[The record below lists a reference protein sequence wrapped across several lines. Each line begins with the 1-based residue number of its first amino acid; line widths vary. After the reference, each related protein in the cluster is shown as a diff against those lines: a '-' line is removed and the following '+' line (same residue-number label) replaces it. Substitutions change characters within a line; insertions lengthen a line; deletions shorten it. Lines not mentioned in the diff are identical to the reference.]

1 MLVYMS
7 LNAFSIEQMEEL
19 KWSMLLDNKLE
30 SALYAIYLQHRID
43 ELLAHQNNFEFTL
56 DEND

>member
-30 SALYAIYLQHRID
+30 SAHYANYIQHRKD
-43 ELLAHQNNFEFTL
+43 ELQAHQNNFEFTL